1 MLPGEGTFASPQSP
15 PGSWLRRCARRGA
28 AMVGAFSSRQ
38 AGNGG
43 TLPPR
48 PVCKHFVR
56 AGRCQ
61 YAEACFFAHPEGRDV
76 EAARRAERRRE
87 APNQKVANRGE
98 GRRNHVKNDSRVSV
112 LRRWLLDQFGLEH
125 LRSRR
130 GVLDVA
136 GGKGELAW
144 ELVNLNGVPAC
155 VLEPRP
161 LELSSCRKKWSRGLY
176 WRNPIFHRW
185 LHCGHDPSGPTSAPP
200 HVRIMLESSVVAWA
214 AGESEAG
221 EAVFEGGRRRARALA
236 WTRKGLREHEPDEA
250 EPPAPAATARPPA
263 SEPAEPSSADEARP
277 PGPEPAEPGSA
288 DEEAG
293 DGLEVTSPLEAVEL
307 LRECSTVVALHPD
320 QAAEP
325 AVALALALGKAF
337 AVVPCCVYA
346 ASFPR
351 RRLRDGAQVR
361 TYEDLLN
368 YLQGFHPRIRRA
380 DLDFEGKRLRCC

>member
-1 MLPGEGTFASPQSP
+1 MAPDGGAADARVPPADALLPPSPSSP
-15 PGSWLRRCARRGA
+15 PSRRRGCPRGGRGPPAPGPARLLVPLLRRKRGARGRDLPRGWRARPGGGGQAQRPVVDPPRLRRGA
-28 AMVGAFSSRQ
+28 EESGATS
-38 AGNGG
+38 
-43 TLPPR
+43 
-48 PVCKHFVR
+48 HFVR

-263 SEPAEPSSADEARP
+263 SEPAEPSSADEDRSPP
-277 PGPEPAEPGSA
+277 PGPRA
-288 DEEAG
+288 
-293 DGLEVTSPLEAVEL
+293 
-307 LRECSTVVALHPD
+307 
-320 QAAEP
+320 
-325 AVALALALGKAF
+325 
-337 AVVPCCVYA
+337 
-346 ASFPR
+346 R
-351 RRLRDGAQVR
+351 RARLRR
-361 TYEDLLN
+361 
-368 YLQGFHPRIRRA
+368 
-380 DLDFEGKRLRCC
+380 

>member
-1 MLPGEGTFASPQSP
+1 MEWRPTGAPQTLVSPLPTPFSLPLPPPPPLDDAAARAEGAARLRRARLASWCRCCEGSVEPGDAIFPVAGGRGPGEE
-15 PGSWLRRCARRGA
+15 ARRSGLSWIHLGCA
-28 AMVGAFSSRQ
+28 E

-161 LELSSCRKKWSRGLY
+161 ARRCSKAAGAEPERWPGPGRASGSTSRTRRSRPRPPPRRAPRPPSPPSPAPRTRTEAPPRPRRERQATAWRSPPRSRLWSCCGSAARWSRCTPTRRPSPP
-176 WRNPIFHRW
+176 WRWPWLWARPLRW
-185 LHCGHDPSGPTSAPP
+185 CP
-200 HVRIMLESSVVAWA
+200 
-214 AGESEAG
+214 
-221 EAVFEGGRRRARALA
+221 AVSTPRASRGG
-236 WTRKGLREHEPDEA
+236 GC
-250 EPPAPAATARPPA
+250 ATAR
-263 SEPAEPSSADEARP
+263 R
-277 PGPEPAEPGSA
+277 
-288 DEEAG
+288 
-293 DGLEVTSPLEAVEL
+293 
-307 LRECSTVVALHPD
+307 
-320 QAAEP
+320 
-325 AVALALALGKAF
+325 
-337 AVVPCCVYA
+337 
-346 ASFPR
+346 
-351 RRLRDGAQVR
+351 
-361 TYEDLLN
+361 
-368 YLQGFHPRIRRA
+368 
-380 DLDFEGKRLRCC
+380 